1 MEVVESCIL
10 PLVFAPVDHVFQAT
24 VRVDV
29 DFPYVV
35 VLETAVFTE
44 HRGAS
49 SACNRGKGSAQ
60 CLSPAEP
67 FISHH
72 FNLASVEDYIAP
84 VWEFK
89 AAEYCPEGTE
99 TGTPGG
105 ASEGNPLAAML
116 ETLNGSSEEDISH
129 GCKLPPSEDSNQC
142 G

>member
-29 DFPYVV
+29 DFPYVA

-49 SACNRGKGSAQ
+49 SAFNRGKGSAR

-72 FNLASVEDYIAP
+72 SNLALVEGS
-84 VWEFK
+84 
-89 AAEYCPEGTE
+89 C
-99 TGTPGG
+99 
-105 ASEGNPLAAML
+105 
-116 ETLNGSSEEDISH
+116 GSSKPRSTAPREP
-129 GCKLPPSEDSNQC
+129 KLVLRAGPRKGTLWQQC
-142 G
+142 WKP